1 MFDELVRSRHSR
13 LSGIVVLYNVLKRN
27 DSGQAGMTS
36 KEGFSTFYET
46 VTFCRDRVLHDTQR
60 QKGGAIIMDGIYFVI
75 LGLVAVAIFAAIVTY
90 RDEHQK
96 KTR

>member
-46 VTFCRDRVLHDTQR
+46 VMFQPMTRIELPATRAKSPENSDKL
-60 QKGGAIIMDGIYFVI
+60 FV
-75 LGLVAVAIFAAIVTY
+75 FWETS
-90 RDEHQK
+90 
-96 KTR
+96 